1 MGHNKKYRQRYL
13 SDNVDKQAIGGTAKS
28 EFEITDIKV
37 ERGFR
42 EFSNRDRY
50 DTEMGGVPE
59 AILTIRVRRD
69 PWTFLM
75 RFMTVTEMLMLLEV
89 TSFLTI
95 TGTDL
100 ADRFSISGTIFL
112 AMVALYYPTQE
123 LLPKVSVVTRVDRW
137 HLYNFSLLFASNV
150 ENVAAEL
157 VRDVTG
163 ETLLWKIEVVLA
175 AVYVFLVVKKALWFI
190 EPLWLR
196 GDGILRKWMELKLRP
211 SWSCWNRNWSCWNRC
226 KKKGKDAT
234 SRNRGTI
241 NRGSRFSSLLSIRKG
256 RDSTIQNNLATNSN
270 GKRRDG
276 TIQNDLL
283 PTSNGALQKS
293 IPPNSNKTSGGSM
306 LARSYDKTE
315 QRQQS
320 DSIDYDAA
328 PPKVNLLDLAA
339 SALSSTLVAADQITS
354 LISQPEKYNA
364 RLKHNGSVVTDV
376 DLAAQGVIVQ
386 ALRSVSTHVRLV
398 GEEAE
403 EEMVQHSSQIT
414 GHEERAQEMFRLAQ
428 QEILIRYNPNNQTNN
443 NDHPLPLA
451 QTNNT
456 RNGEEESTSKP
467 STTEDTSI
475 PETISKLE
483 EYQVDASRVCVFIDP
498 LDGTKGYACGDYDPV
513 SILIAIIL
521 DEKPCF
527 GVICKPFGH
536 HGGRSSI
543 LDTGFFAIYGGTLL
557 GAAYFAGGSRC
568 HLKSQNAEL
577 PRAVISSS
585 RSRGVVQEFVTYLAS
600 KDLIHPEP
608 MMVSGAGEKSLR
620 ILLRS
625 NNEGLWFYPKPGTS
639 LWDVAA
645 SDALLRATGG
655 KLTDKNGKELDYSK
669 FRTNAENLDGV
680 VACYN
685 EALHSECIRL
695 FLEGEWNQSS

>member
-1 MGHNKKYRQRYL
+1 MFARSYDQRQQ
-13 SDNVDKQAIGGTAKS
+13 SDSID
-28 EFEITDIKV
+28 
-37 ERGFR
+37 
-42 EFSNRDRY
+42 Y
-50 DTEMGGVPE
+50 DAAP
-59 AILTIRVRRD
+59 
-69 PWTFLM
+69 
-75 RFMTVTEMLMLLEV
+75 
-89 TSFLTI
+89 
-95 TGTDL
+95 
-100 ADRFSISGTIFL
+100 
-112 AMVALYYPTQE
+112 
-123 LLPKVSVVTRVDRW
+123 PKV
-137 HLYNFSLLFASNV
+137 
-150 ENVAAEL
+150 
-157 VRDVTG
+157 
-163 ETLLWKIEVVLA
+163 
-175 AVYVFLVVKKALWFI
+175 
-190 EPLWLR
+190 
-196 GDGILRKWMELKLRP
+196 
-211 SWSCWNRNWSCWNRC
+211 
-226 KKKGKDAT
+226 
-234 SRNRGTI
+234 
-241 NRGSRFSSLLSIRKG
+241 RFSSLLSIRKG

-270 GKRRDG
+270 GKGRDG

-428 QEILIRYNPNNQTNN
+428 QEIWIRYNPNNQTNN

-568 HLKSQNAEL
+568 HYLKSQNAEL

-585 RSRGVVQEFVTYLAS
+585 RSRGVVQDFVTYLGS
-600 KDLIHPEP
+600 KEMIHPEP

-625 NNEGLWFYPKPGTS
+625 DNEGLWFFPKPGTS

-655 KLTDKNGKELDYSK
+655 KLTDKNGKDLDYSK
-669 FRTNAENLDGV
+669 SRTNAENLDGV
-680 VACYN
+680 VACYD

>member
-1 MGHNKKYRQRYL
+1 MTSSSSSS
-13 SDNVDKQAIGGTAKS
+13 SD
-28 EFEITDIKV
+28 
-37 ERGFR
+37 
-42 EFSNRDRY
+42 
-50 DTEMGGVPE
+50 
-59 AILTIRVRRD
+59 
-69 PWTFLM
+69 
-75 RFMTVTEMLMLLEV
+75 
-89 TSFLTI
+89 
-95 TGTDL
+95 
-100 ADRFSISGTIFL
+100 
-112 AMVALYYPTQE
+112 
-123 LLPKVSVVTRVDRW
+123 
-137 HLYNFSLLFASNV
+137 
-150 ENVAAEL
+150 AA
-157 VRDVTG
+157 
-163 ETLLWKIEVVLA
+163 
-175 AVYVFLVVKKALWFI
+175 
-190 EPLWLR
+190 
-196 GDGILRKWMELKLRP
+196 
-211 SWSCWNRNWSCWNRC
+211 
-226 KKKGKDAT
+226 
-234 SRNRGTI
+234 
-241 NRGSRFSSLLSIRKG
+241 
-256 RDSTIQNNLATNSN
+256 
-270 GKRRDG
+270 
-276 TIQNDLL
+276 
-283 PTSNGALQKS
+283 
-293 IPPNSNKTSGGSM
+293 
-306 LARSYDKTE
+306 
-315 QRQQS
+315 
-320 DSIDYDAA
+320 DAA

-354 LISQPEKYNA
+354 LISQPEKKTNA
-364 RLKHNGSVVTDV
+364 RLKHDGSVVTDA

-403 EEMVQHSSQIT
+403 EEMAQHSRRIT

-428 QEILIRYNPNNQTNN
+428 QEIWIRYNYNPNQYHQTTTTRTTDNN
-443 NDHPLPLA
+443 NDDDHHHHHPLPLA

-456 RNGEEESTSKP
+456 CTRNDNDEEESTSKP
-467 STTEDTSI
+467 TTTTTTTEDTSI
-475 PETISKLE
+475 PENISKLE

-498 LDGTKGYACGDYDPV
+498 LDGTKAYACGDYDSV

-568 HLKSQNAEL
+568 HYLKSQNAEL

-585 RSRGVVQEFVTYLAS
+585 RSRGVVQDFVTYLGS
-600 KDLIHPEP
+600 KEMIHPEP

-625 NNEGLWFYPKPGTS
+625 DNEGLWFFPKPGTS

-655 KLTDKNGKELDYSK
+655 KLTDKNGKDLDYSK
-669 FRTNAENLDGV
+669 SRTNAENLDGV
-680 VACYN
+680 VACYD